1 MSILEFA
8 EDIFSLRT
16 NVTSLKDKVTELS
29 NTVLDHEK
37 RIIRLEGSEDRILA
51 NAKAAAMEQTANTY
65 AAMLAS
71 LAKLNINADFNSLT
85 NEQAPKKLTNSKA

>member
-8 EDIFSLRT
+8 EDIFTLRT

-51 NAKAAAMEQTANTY
+51 NINVDEQI
-65 AAMLAS
+65 LKE
-71 LAKLNINADFNSLT
+71 L
-85 NEQAPKKLTNSKA
+85 PNSKG